1 MTDYQRPRTIPAVL
15 PFAAE
20 DAAEGVVRR
29 LAPEDVRP
37 GQFVAVFVVHR
48 EAFRVDEC
56 TGEIERQGVSVLP
69 EAAQH
74 EFGPAHP
81 GGPAGTPLLVVAVA
95 LPFVVV
101 RRPAIAVASPVSED
115 PDAGPP
121 EPGVSPIATLD
132 LRQVSLAEVGEA
144 YARAFA
150 QVSEAGSGVGDA
162 GGPEAGGLDGDGGD
176 GGDGGGAGPG
186 PGRPPEPPSRGR
198 ALVRRLSLARW
209 RE

>member
-1 MTDYQRPRTIPAVL
+1 MTEHQRPRAVPARV
-15 PFAAE
+15 PVSSAHAV
-20 DAAEGVVRR
+20 EGVVRL

-56 TGEIERQGVSVLP
+56 TGQIERQGVAVLP
-69 EAAQH
+69 EVAQH

-101 RRPAIAVASPVSED
+101 RRPAIAVAAPVSAD
-115 PDAGPP
+115 PDEGPP
-121 EPGVSPIATLD
+121 EPGPSPVATLD

-150 QVSEAGSGVGDA
+150 SAHAPQGAGAPA
-162 GGPEAGGLDGDGGD
+162 GAEGGEE
-176 GGDGGGAGPG
+176 GGDGGGPDESGP
-186 PGRPPEPPSRGR
+186 PDAPAPRRGL
-198 ALVRRLSLARW
+198 AARLRMARW

>member
-1 MTDYQRPRTIPAVL
+1 MTEHQRPRAVPAQV
-15 PFAAE
+15 PVSSAHAV
-20 DAAEGVVRR
+20 EGVVRL

-56 TGEIERQGVSVLP
+56 TGQIERQGVSVLP

-101 RRPAIAVASPVSED
+101 RRPAIRPADPVRAD
-115 PDAGPP
+115 PEAPPP
-121 EPGVSPIATLD
+121 EPGPSPVATLD
-132 LRQVSLAEVGEA
+132 LRQVSLAEVGQA

-150 QVSEAGSGVGDA
+150 SAHAPQGSGAPA
-162 GGPEAGGLDGDGGD
+162 GAEGGEEGE
-176 GGDGGGAGPG
+176 GGGGSEPDA
-186 PGRPPEPPSRGR
+186 PPETPAPRRGL
-198 ALVRRLSLARW
+198 AARLRMARW